1 MQFTECSLHLLLWAR
16 DEHTEWSLNSSKNP
30 FPSVECGI
38 VTDESRRVVLNAA
51 LPLLLH
57 NSQSAAVC
65 LNTVHMNQPSHLRLA
80 GSILT
85 MPKVKFRGT
94 KENWSILSTVKR
106 PHRLQRGINRKINN
120 NNIRLMKIF
129 YVIFDI
135 IFYIRSFSRSSTS
148 RSFSRSST

>member
-1 MQFTECSLHLLLWAR
+1 M
-16 DEHTEWSLNSSKNP
+16 
-30 FPSVECGI
+30 
-38 VTDESRRVVLNAA
+38 VLNAA

-80 GSILT
+80 GRILT

-94 KENWSILSTVKR
+94 KENLSILSTVKR
-106 PHRLQRGINRKINN
+106 PHCLQRGINRKINS

-129 YVIFDI
+129 YNIKDEDLEKNLKQE
-135 IFYIRSFSRSSTS
+135 YILESICTLFPPNSKQHDSRKHTY
-148 RSFSRSST
+148 TQN